1 MVFAVDRAGLVG
13 SDGETH
19 HGVFD
24 VSYLCSVPGMTILC
38 PASFTEL
45 RDMLRY
51 AIEEIHGPVAVRYP
65 RGGEGEYRASSLEA
79 EQIIRSGSDVTL
91 VCYGTMVNQ
100 ALSAAAILEK
110 QGISAEIV
118 KLGIIKPNSFELT
131 LNSLKKTGRLLMA
144 EEVCAPGSVGEQLAA
159 AVAESRVPLKGIK
172 LLNLGDGIVTH
183 GSVQELLRDYGLD
196 GEGIARSVMEICSD
210 NGKTQ

>member
-1 MVFAVDRAGLVG
+1 
-13 SDGETH
+13 
-19 HGVFD
+19 
-24 VSYLCSVPGMTILC
+24 
-38 PASFTEL
+38 
-45 RDMLRY
+45 
-51 AIEEIHGPVAVRYP
+51 
-65 RGGEGEYRASSLEA
+65 
-79 EQIIRSGSDVTL
+79 
-91 VCYGTMVNQ
+91 MVNQ
-100 ALSAAAILEK
+100 ALSAAALLEK

-131 LNSLKKTGRLLMA
+131 LSSLKKTGHLLVA

-159 AVAESRVPLKGIK
+159 AVAESRIALRGLK

-196 GEGIARSVMEICSD
+196 GEGIARSAMEICSD